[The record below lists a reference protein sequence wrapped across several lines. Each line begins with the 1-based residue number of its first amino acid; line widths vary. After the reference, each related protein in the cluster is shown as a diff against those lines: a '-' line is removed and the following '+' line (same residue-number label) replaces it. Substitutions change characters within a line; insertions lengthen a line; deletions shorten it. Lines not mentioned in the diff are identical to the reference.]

1 MPSPFPGVDPYLESP
16 EFFPELHHRLITA
29 IAIAIAPSIAPKYRV
44 AIEKRTYFSE
54 PEESLTVAIPDVAV
68 YSKPSIPHPT
78 SSTATLAKCSKP
90 VTVTLPMEEETR
102 EGYLEIREVGTGEVI
117 TAIEIISPKNKR
129 TGKGREAYMRKRHKV
144 LLSATHLIEIDLLRS
159 GKPMPIQGRIIGN
172 YRILVS
178 REERRPRA
186 DLYPFTIRE
195 EIPLFPLPLKSEDTP
210 VVVELQ
216 TLFSEVYDQARFD
229 LSIDYTREPVPALK
243 SEDAAWAD
251 TLLREQGL
259 R

>member
-68 YSKPSIPHPT
+68 YSKPSIPNPT
-78 SSTATLAKCSKP
+78 SSTATLVKSSEP
-90 VTVTLPMEEETR
+90 VAVILPMGEETR

-129 TGKGREAYMRKRHKV
+129 TGKGREAYQRKRHKV
-144 LLSATHLIEIDLLRS
+144 LLSATHLIEIDLLRG
-159 GKPMPIQGRIIGN
+159 GKPMPIRGGILGD

-178 REERRPRA
+178 REERRPLA

-195 EIPLFPLPLKSEDTP
+195 EIPLFPLPLKSGDTP
-210 VVVELQ
+210 IQVELQ

-229 LSIDYTREPVPALK
+229 LSIDYTQSPVPLLK
-243 SEDAAWAD
+243 KEDGAWAD
-251 TLLREQGL
+251 TLLREKGV